1 MKRINNYFQNLLK
14 KELNRDI
21 FKIVSVF
28 FVYLI
33 VFSIFK
39 AGLEYQNLID
49 FKTRDK
55 EEKVNKVKYT
65 LSSNNQIRELEFDS
79 KKGLQSIIE
88 SVPELNLEILSYY
101 QGIKITKINSSS
113 NVLIKID
120 GEILNENLI
129 TESYSQIKDGT
140 KIEITY

>member
-21 FKIVSVF
+21 FKIVSVCL
-28 FVYLI
+28 VYLI

-65 LSSNNQIRELEFDS
+65 LSINNQTRELEFDS

-88 SVPELNLEILSYY
+88 SIPELNLEILSYY

>member
-14 KELNRDI
+14 KELNWDI

-79 KKGLQSIIE
+79 KKELQSIIE
-88 SVPELNLEILSYY
+88 SIPELNLEILSYY

>member
-21 FKIVSVF
+21 FKIVSVCL
-28 FVYLI
+28 VYLI

-65 LSSNNQIRELEFDS
+65 LSVNNQTKELEFDS

-88 SVPELNLEILSYY
+88 SIPELNLEILSYY